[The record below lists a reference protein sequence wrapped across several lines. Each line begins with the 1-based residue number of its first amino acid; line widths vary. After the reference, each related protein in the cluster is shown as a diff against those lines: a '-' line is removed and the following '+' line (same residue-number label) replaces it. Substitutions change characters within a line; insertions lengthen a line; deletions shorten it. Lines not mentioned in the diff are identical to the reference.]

1 MISTATRLNYKT
13 VQKALDKL
21 EPWGMVAEGR
31 RIGGTQTFKFNVE
44 NNLHDLVSFARK
56 LALIPK

>member
-1 MISTATRLNYKT
+1 
-13 VQKALDKL
+13 
-21 EPWGMVAEGR
+21 MVAEGR